1 VAEALSRQGRFQEV
15 TFEALL
21 QKGATHFAW
30 LRPKDR
36 MRFPVATR
44 HVDS

>member
-36 MRFPVATR
+36 MRFPVPTLM
-44 HVDS
+44 